1 MADQKDTL
9 DVKFQEELG
18 GFFYDAMKAAGM
30 TMFPGNFPERVRD
43 IGTRMAKSVNAAA
56 TRRSVAVIKE
66 LQERV
71 HTAFISFEKELDDLK
86 KLVLLQQEQ
95 ITVLRAALDDE
106 PQAPVPPKPKSNK
119 PL

>member
-9 DVKFQEELG
+9 DIKFQEELG

-43 IGTRMAKSVNAAA
+43 VGTRMAKSVNAAA

-66 LQERV
+66 LQDRV
-71 HTAFISFEKELDDLK
+71 HDAFTAFEKELDEVK
-86 KLVLLQQEQ
+86 KLTALQQEQ
-95 ITVLRAALDDE
+95 IRLLRKVIDE
-106 PQAPVPPKPKSNK
+106 LGAK
-119 PL
+119 